1 MILLSVLLAGG
12 CSNLFGESPREEA
25 DAAIMQA
32 NEDISEHNRLF
43 EDARSIYDGV
53 KADIEAGDE
62 PSQQADRIAE
72 ASDTLTEARNR
83 LEDAQ
88 ASLDEV
94 RDLDVDS
101 TVQRYARLLSQAMD
115 AQLAAEAREIEF
127 YGILE
132 EDPALED
139 RREEAL
145 DLLGQAGDDY
155 QEAED
160 IYAEARDLAD
170 SNPDLIEASA
180 AGGGG

>member
-1 MILLSVLLAGG
+1 M
-12 CSNLFGESPREEA
+12 
-25 DAAIMQA
+25 
-32 NEDISEHNRLF
+32 
-43 EDARSIYDGV
+43 
-53 KADIEAGDE
+53 
-62 PSQQADRIAE
+62 
-72 ASDTLTEARNR
+72 
-83 LEDAQ
+83 
-88 ASLDEV
+88 